1 MGALPFMSE
10 TVASAF
16 AAVAHTRGASL
27 ALGFEGV
34 RMSYAEVERQA
45 GRVAAGFRSLGL
57 GRGDRIVIVARNRIE
72 HALWLLACAR
82 LGALH
87 TVVHPDWTSD
97 ELRRVFRDAEPAMV
111 AVASDLCG
119 SVLPAAA
126 AAGVRHVLALDDPE
140 AMRRFLCEGELEAD
154 TSVGPEEDGF
164 LWYTSGTSGRPKGVI
179 WTHRAF
185 LFNAL
190 VINRAV
196 GIGPQDVG
204 LRVSPMAHNGVA
216 GAVMGT
222 LLRGAPVHLLSRWN
236 AARVIDVIRTEGVT
250 WTNFTPASARLLLD
264 AARERGID
272 TLPSL
277 RVVLVGAAPTPPDL
291 LEQMTRFLP
300 RAAIVHGCG
309 ATEGYMA
316 VCRPGPVSRTDGSV
330 GEALPETGLRI
341 VGDDGTDLPP
351 GAIGR
356 VWMKSPGLMRGYWRD
371 SEATAQ
377 AFQPGGWVDV
387 GDLGR
392 MDENGSLWLLGRR
405 FDVIN
410 CGGYNVY
417 ATEVEAALD
426 RLPGVRGSAVVGAP
440 DPLLGERIVAF
451 VEAAPGAALTVERL
465 HEGCAALLA
474 KYKRPAEIAL
484 VDALPRNG
492 YGKVVKKDLNAA
504 VN

>member
-1 MGALPFMSE
+1 MSA
-10 TVASAF
+10 TVATAF
-16 AAVAHTRGASL
+16 AALARQKGDTL
-27 ALGFEGV
+27 ALAFEGTRV
-34 RMSYAEVERQA
+34 GYETLDRQA
-45 GRVAAGFRSLGL
+45 ARVAAGFRSMGL
-57 GRGDRIVIVARNRIE
+57 GRADRVVIVARNRIE

-97 ELRRVFRDAEPAMV
+97 ELRRVFTDAEPAMV
-111 AVASDLCG
+111 AVARELRDG
-119 SVLPAAA
+119 VLPAAS
-126 AAGVRHVLALDDPE
+126 AAGVRHVLDIDDAP
-140 AMRRFLCEGELEAD
+140 AMERLLSHGELAPDASIGAD
-154 TSVGPEEDGF
+154 DDGF

-216 GAVMGT
+216 GAVIGT
-222 LLRGAPVHLLSRWN
+222 MLRGAPVHLMSRWN
-236 AARVIDVIRTEGVT
+236 AARVIDVIRGEGVT
-250 WTNFTPASARLLLD
+250 WTNFTPASARLLLE

-300 RAAIVHGCG
+300 GAAIVHGAG
-309 ATEGYMA
+309 ATEGYLA

-330 GEALPETGLRI
+330 GEALPETELRI
-341 VGDDGTDLPP
+341 VGDDGSDLPP
-351 GAIGR
+351 GTIGR
-356 VWMKSPGLMRGYWRD
+356 VWMKSPGLMRAYWRNP
-371 SEATAQ
+371 EATEK

-392 MDENGSLWLLGRR
+392 MDVKGSLWLLGRQ

-426 RLPGVRGSAVVGAP
+426 RLAGVRGSAVIGAP
-440 DPLLGERIVAF
+440 DPLLGERIIAF
-451 VEAAPGAALTVERL
+451 VELAPGAQLGIEGLR
-465 HEGCAALLA
+465 EGCAALLA
-474 KYKRPAEIAL
+474 KYKRPSDITVVE
-484 VDALPRNG
+484 ALPRNG
-492 YGKVVKKDLNAA
+492 YGKVVKKDLNLTTEKEGT
-504 VN
+504 